1 MDSFKEFMI
10 LNEGYG
16 VSKPFNRYKTFEMF
30 ATAPENISKAVK
42 VLQDASFI
50 INSTFNSNLDPKT
63 NIKKGEQTKTPIE
76 AFQYAVDKS
85 SINNGGILLQAMAV
99 AHYVLSNV
107 KSKVDEAEDHGKSN
121 KDFFDKVKM
130 HFVTSRT
137 EKESSLDPEMKKLK
151 DKEGRTSEE
160 ETDTEIKKIAAR
172 INNLRS
178 IYQTI
183 SSKGKNINQIFK
195 NAQDIVSGT
204 KSYFDSSFEDLDK
217 LFVKKNLPPVPPKKE
232 QPESSTQAN
241 TPDDS
246 STSAEKDKPGEDE
259 SEDKDGEKINIQSSE
274 KKIELNREAY
284 KEEINNIVNDKL
296 EELKKRFN
304 IQEEV
309 LKSIDNTLNEMFR
322 KTHEKSGEE
331 TEYYQKKK
339 VLSSKRYFK
348 QIEDIKNEAIKKLD
362 ALFSTYDEQ
371 YITKN
376 KKSKIGIK
384 IRQLIPQLKI
394 DLSNASYKMFR
405 DLTQNEVGIGV
416 DAIKSDVK
424 NVASSIKKSVK
435 ESPIAQRAADVAKT
449 AAEKAKDIGGVAV
462 EKAKDTKQAFDK
474 NVEDA
479 KDVYSKGGD
488 AGLVGKAMDVRKA
501 VNDKLKNVFFGRK
514 KAAETKYQPQP
525 QTQPTQA
532 ALPAPQVQ
540 AQPKVQPVQTSST
553 PIILPDNTPKGLPS
567 PEDIKKRE
575 ADDVKKRFKPRLRD
589 DNEEDTDVAKK
600 ASIDAEKLKKIKKAL
615 KNKLQ

>member
-16 VSKPFNRYKTFEMF
+16 VSKPFNRYRTFEMF

-42 VLQDASFI
+42 VLQDASFT

-85 SINNGGILLQAMAV
+85 SINNGGALLQAMAV

-121 KDFFDKVKM
+121 KNFFDKVKM

-204 KSYFDSSFEDLDK
+204 KSYFDSSSYDELNS

-232 QPESSTQAN
+232 KTE
-241 TPDDS
+241 
-246 STSAEKDKPGEDE
+246 TSAEDQPKQETEESDIASPEGTKGEE
-259 SEDKDGEKINIQSSE
+259 EIKDGEAKTE
-274 KKIELNREAY
+274 KEIKLDRETY
-284 KEEINNIVNDKL
+284 RKEINDIVNAKL
-296 EELKKRFN
+296 EQLKKRFN
-304 IQEEV
+304 IQEEI
-309 LKSIDNTLNEMFR
+309 LKSVDKTLNEMFR
-322 KTHEKSGEE
+322 KTHDEKGQE
-331 TEYYQKKK
+331 TEYFQKKK
-339 VLSSKRYFK
+339 VLSKDKYFK
-348 QIEDIKNEAIKKLD
+348 QIDNIKKEAIKKLD
-362 ALFSTYDEQ
+362 ELFGAYDEQ

-376 KKSKIGIK
+376 KKSRLGIK
-384 IRQLIPQLKI
+384 IRQLIPQLEI
-394 DLSNASYKMFR
+394 DLNNASYKMVK
-405 DLTQNEVGIGV
+405 DLTQNEIGIGV
-416 DAIKSDVK
+416 DAIKKDVS
-424 NVASSIKKSVK
+424 NVISSTKKAVK
-435 ESPIAQRAADVAKT
+435 ESPTVQKVADVAKT
-449 AAEKAKDIGGVAV
+449 TVAKAKDA
-462 EKAKDTKQAFDK
+462 KQAFDK

-540 AQPKVQPVQTSST
+540 AQPQPQPQVQPVQTSST
-553 PIILPDNTPKGLPS
+553 PIILPDNTPNGLPS

-589 DNEEDTDVAKK
+589 DNEEDTDIAKK
-600 ASIDAEKLKKIKKAL
+600 ASIDTEKLKKIKKAL